1 MIAPA
6 SLSALSVPPAAAP
19 RPAERAAPL
28 EQAQARVAPTQVP
41 LQQNTAPPG
50 GRPLPRG
57 SLLDLS
63 V

>member
-6 SLSALSVPPAAAP
+6 SLSALSVPATTAPRAPDAAAP
-19 RPAERAAPL
+19 VR
-28 EQAQARVAPTQVP
+28 QAQAQSAPVQLP
-41 LQQNTAPPG
+41 LQQNAAPPS